1 MVELAGKA
9 AEGVIG
15 TYPSVP
21 QNTKQYQAFKEAYK
35 KKYGDDKIPIFGD
48 YNYDMVYVTAK
59 AIEKGGY
66 TADGIRK
73 ALPAAA
79 KGFKGV
85 TGDKTFDNERSPK
98 FAEYGIWIVKDGKI
112 EDYKK

>member
-1 MVELAGKA
+1 
-9 AEGVIG
+9 
-15 TYPSVP
+15 
-21 QNTKQYQAFKEAYK
+21 
-35 KKYGDDKIPIFGD
+35 
-48 YNYDMVYVTAK
+48 MVYLTAK

-73 ALPAAA
+73 SLPVVA
-79 KGFKGV
+79 KGYVGV
-85 TGDKTFDNERSPK
+85 TGDKTFDAERSPK